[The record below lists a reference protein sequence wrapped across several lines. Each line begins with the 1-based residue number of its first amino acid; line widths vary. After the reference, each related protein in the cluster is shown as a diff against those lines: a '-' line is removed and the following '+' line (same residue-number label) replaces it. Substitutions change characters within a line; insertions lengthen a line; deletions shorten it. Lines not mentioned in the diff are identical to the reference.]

1 MGRMSREEWIPAG
14 TFVLM
19 VAGWIFGNKLH
30 LNTTSVA
37 FMGFGVLLFL
47 GVITLDDITRH
58 GDPLVT
64 FFWLAV
70 LFAMS
75 SELNEL
81 GFMGY
86 VGERLASGLG
96 GLSWV
101 TMYVTMIQNAAQPPP
116 DGGSK
121 TTS

>member
-1 MGRMSREEWIPAG
+1 MGRMSRDEWITAG

-19 VAGWIFGNKLH
+19 VAGWIFGNRLQ

-47 GVITLDDITRH
+47 GVITLDDITKQ
-58 GDPLVT
+58 GDTLVT
-64 FFWLAV
+64 FLWLAV

-75 SELNEL
+75 AQLNEL

-86 VGERLASGLG
+86 VGERLASSL
-96 GLSWV
+96 
-101 TMYVTMIQNAAQPPP
+101 AACP
-116 DGGSK
+116 G
-121 TTS
+121 